1 MENDQP
7 TPSQSQGGESA
18 SPTALL
24 EQAYQELRALAAAR
38 MARESPG
45 HTLQATALVHE
56 AWLRI
61 SRETRHQWKNQAH
74 FVGVAAEAMRRIL
87 IDSARKRSA
96 AKRGDGKEPIQGE
109 ALEIADTHPSG
120 EILTINSA
128 LEELEREDPA
138 QARIVVM
145 KFFGGMTNEEV
156 ADFLGISER
165 TVYRQ
170 WVCAKARL
178 AHLVRQAE

>member
-7 TPSQSQGGESA
+7 TIPPVPEADCDSSA
-18 SPTALL
+18 TLL

-38 MARESPG
+38 LAAESPG

-61 SRETRHQWKNQAH
+61 SRESGHQWKNQAH

-96 AKRGDGKEPIQGE
+96 AKRGDRKEPIEGE
-109 ALEIADTHPSG
+109 ALGIADAHPPG
-120 EILTINSA
+120 EILVINNA

-138 QARIVVM
+138 QARIVVL

>member
-1 MENDQP
+1 MENKQP
-7 TPSQSQGGESA
+7 TTPPALKADSESSSA
-18 SPTALL
+18 ML
-24 EQAYQELRALAAAR
+24 EQAYQELRDLAAAR
-38 MARESPG
+38 IARESPG

-61 SRETRHQWKNQAH
+61 SKETGHQWKNQAH

-96 AKRGDGKEPIQGE
+96 TKRGNKNAPIENE
-109 ALEIADTHPSG
+109 ALGVADAHPPG

-138 QARIVVM
+138 QARIVVL

-178 AHLVRQAE
+178 THLVRQAE